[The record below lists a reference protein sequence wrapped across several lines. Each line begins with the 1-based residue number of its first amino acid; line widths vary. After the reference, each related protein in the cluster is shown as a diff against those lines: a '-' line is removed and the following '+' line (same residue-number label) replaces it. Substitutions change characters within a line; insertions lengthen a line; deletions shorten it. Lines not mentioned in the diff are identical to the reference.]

1 MEMEHFLAHLKKTNQ
16 LEKINHINADGTP
29 SMKHKYIRDLYHEY
43 LYQQTPN
50 FECSICMENINDNMC
65 KLKCGHTF
73 CVECFSNL
81 ARTSNKCALCRDK
94 LSEKK
99 VKKEINQNILIDVV
113 NYELDTPYA
122 ERDDLNLCDYIQ
134 ETIKKFVEGGNHSE
148 RILARTA
155 DAIAM
160 EVFDSLHSVAFITME
175 AINRQDND
183 S

>member
-1 MEMEHFLAHLKKTNQ
+1 MEHFLTYLNKTNK
-16 LEKINHINADGTP
+16 LDKINHINADGTP
-29 SMKHKYIRDLYHEY
+29 NMKYKYIRDLYHDY
-43 LYQQTPN
+43 LYQQTPT

-81 ARTSNKCALCRDK
+81 ARTSNKCALCRDQ

-113 NYELDTPYA
+113 NYELDTPYE
-122 ERDDLNLCDYIQ
+122 ERDNLNLCDYIQ
-134 ETIKKFVEGGNHSE
+134 DIIKKLVEGGNHNE
-148 RILARTA
+148 TMLAHTA
-155 DAIAM
+155 NEIEM
-160 EVFDSLHSVAFITME
+160 EVFESLHSVAFITME
-175 AINRQDND
+175 AMNLEDND